1 MTGALSH
8 QQERLHL
15 AESLNS
21 GTSANNLG
29 CVHWISGALDVPALT
44 AAITE
49 LHRRHDILRT
59 RYPSAAAHVVDPA
72 AEPALPVQDLSALTD
87 PAAEVRRLLD
97 ASVDEPFDLAAA
109 APIRWSLFL
118 LGPDRYALTLVVHH
132 IAFDAWSKLVL
143 NDELA
148 ALYEGRPLDAVPVQ
162 YADYAAR
169 QRDRTEALDDWVARL
184 AGAPAAT
191 RLPFDHQPYAGT
203 GFDGRA
209 SEIPMDADVVRRA
222 ELLGRQ
228 EHCSLFM
235 VLLAA
240 FAGLLSRYDGRRDLV
255 VGVPTA
261 GRDEPELESL
271 IGCFMDTVPFRLGF
285 PEARTFRDLLAVVR
299 DVTLD
304 THDLQAVALGRLIGA
319 VRPEREAGRE
329 PLVQVVFQVRN
340 TPYEPLCLA
349 GLDITEEARNPTATG
364 LDLSVSVVE
373 GTGTGGTG
381 GPVGV
386 WQYKSELFE
395 PGTIERLQQDFER
408 IVEKAVSDPDAPLDT
423 YLVPIA
429 VTGPAAGQ
437 HAVTATGGPIEDMLL
452 AIWTEVLD
460 VDDITAED
468 DFFKLGGHSL
478 TAGQVIARIGELTG
492 IPTRG
497 LMRDVLRHSVLADF
511 AAVLTERLAEHGIE
525 FPVGT
530 RRESRIPLF
539 DRDQPLPLSPAQKR
553 LWFLD
558 QFVTDSSSYFV
569 PVVLRLQGTLDVPAL
584 RRALAGIVER
594 HEVLRTSVVVH
605 DDEPV
610 GLIQPVSRFD
620 LEVVDVEGDLADAI
634 AAETFRPLDLAAGL
648 PIRATLLRIA
658 DEDAVLCL
666 TVHHMAFDGGSLDVL
681 FDELAQLYRGAT
693 LPALAVQYADV
704 VAHQLSLQDT
714 PEFARKLDF
723 WRDELTGTQAF
734 ELAPDLPRPAKRTG
748 YGVLHP
754 FAVPEDVTRRL
765 EEIAGRHGVTLFM
778 TVLAAWRTL
787 MHRYTGQDEIL
798 LGTPAAERDST
809 ESEALIG
816 FFINM
821 LVLRGD
827 LGGDPSFGEL
837 LDRTRENT
845 LEAYAHQDVPFDRL
859 VEELAP
865 DRDPSRTPFFQ
876 TVVKAGNAT
885 PRLPELPGLVVTQ
898 LSGPPI
904 PAKYDLE
911 VDVNRVADGMVGE
924 LTYDTGLYR
933 PATIARLAGHFTTL
947 LAAIAAAPD
956 EPISRLPLSGQ
967 AEHEQVR
974 ALTARRPIAVPALAL
989 HELFE
994 AQAQRTP
1001 DAVAVVHGAR
1011 RITYAELDGWA
1022 NAIATELLERGV
1034 GPDVVVGVLLDRA
1047 PEMVAGLLGVLK
1059 AGGAYLPIETESPA
1073 ARVAA
1078 VLTDS
1083 RAPVCLVGERL
1094 ADVVAAAG
1102 CRPLTPPAQCTGE
1115 APEVVVRPDNLCAV
1129 YYTSGSTGAPKG
1141 VACTHGGW
1149 VNRMAWMQHQHPLQ
1163 AGEAVLHKT
1172 TLTFDDAAVEI
1183 FWPLAVGATVALIDP
1198 GLHRD
1203 PQAIIEA
1210 TIRHRAVHVQF
1221 VPSMLDLFLAGLPD
1235 ATGFESLRSVLSSGE
1250 ALRPELVRRFRE
1262 VFGDRVVLD
1271 NTWGATEVSID
1282 STCRVCRAEDGT
1294 GDGGAVSVGVP
1305 IDNNEVL
1312 VLDERM
1318 AQLPIGVAGELC
1330 IAGIGL
1336 ARGYLGDPRRTAE
1349 KFVPH
1354 PYLAGER
1361 VYRTGDWG
1369 RMGPDGALTFL
1380 TRRDDQV
1387 KIRGVRIEL
1396 GEVEHA
1402 LRAHPQVS
1410 AAAVIAWEAAPGD
1423 KRLAAYVVATCS
1435 VDELTRHA
1443 KQLLPGYAV
1452 PGSIALLPELPVHS
1466 NGKLNKRALPDPE
1479 RRTEPEPVSCP
1490 PRTPTEAAVC
1500 EIWAAVL
1507 GLPAIGVDEDF
1518 FAAGGHSLLA
1528 TRAIARLRQAFTPTL
1543 PLTLMFDHATPAGA
1557 AAAIEEVLFEE
1568 IAGLSDEQA
1577 SRLLS

>member
-1 MTGALSH
+1 MTTPLSH
-8 QQERLHL
+8 QQERFYL

-44 AAITE
+44 GAIAQ

-59 RYPSAAAHVVDPA
+59 RYPSAAAQVVDPA
-72 AEPALPVQDLSALTD
+72 GEFRLPVQDLSGHAD
-87 PAAEVRRLLD
+87 PAGEVRGLLD
-97 ASVDEPFDLAAA
+97 AAVDEPFDLVTAS
-109 APIRWSLFL
+109 PVRWSLFL

-132 IAFDAWSKLVL
+132 IAFDAWSKLVI
-143 NDELA
+143 NDEIT
-148 ALYEGRPLDAVPVQ
+148 ALYERQPLADLPVQ
-162 YADYAAR
+162 YADYATD
-169 QRDRTEALDDWVARL
+169 QRDRTDALDEWVARL

-209 SEIPMDADVVRRA
+209 SEMPMAEEIVRRA
-222 ELLGRQ
+222 ERFARQ
-228 EHCSLFM
+228 EHSSLFM

-240 FAGLLSRYDGRRDLV
+240 FAGLLSRYDDQRDLV
-255 VGVPTA
+255 LGVPTA
-261 GRDEPELESL
+261 GRDELELESL
-271 IGCFMDTVPFRLGF
+271 VGCFVDTVPFRIGF
-285 PEARTFRDLLAVVR
+285 RQARTFRDLLAVVR

-304 THDLQAVALGRLIGA
+304 TYDQQAIPLGRLVGT
-319 VRPEREAGRE
+319 VRPKREAGRE

-340 TPYEPLCLA
+340 TPYEPLRLA
-349 GLDITEEARNPTATG
+349 GLDILEEARNPTATG
-364 LDLSVSVVE
+364 LDLSVSVVD
-373 GTGTGGTG
+373 
-381 GPVGV
+381 GPDGPIGV

-395 PGTIERLQQDFER
+395 PGTIERLQQDFEH
-408 IVEKAVSDPDAPLDT
+408 IVDQAVTDPDAPLDT

-429 VTGPAAGQ
+429 VEHQVTGES
-437 HAVTATGGPIEDMLL
+437 AVTGSGGPIEDMVA
-452 AIWTEVLD
+452 AIWAEVLD
-460 VDDITAED
+460 VDDVTAGD
-468 DFFKLGGHSL
+468 DFFDLGGHSL
-478 TAGQVIARIGELTG
+478 TAGQVSSRVGELTG
-492 IPTRG
+492 MPTRG
-497 LMRDVLRHSVLADF
+497 LMRDVLRYSVLADF
-511 AAVLTERLAEHGIE
+511 VAVLTERLAEHAIE
-525 FPVGT
+525 FPAAI
-530 RRESRIPLF
+530 RHESRIPLV
-539 DRDQPLPLSPAQKR
+539 DRSQPLALSLGQKR

-558 QFVTDSSSYFV
+558 QFVTDRSSYFV
-569 PVVLRLQGTLDVPAL
+569 PIVMRIEGALDVPAL
-584 RRALAGIVER
+584 RRALREIVRR

-610 GLIQPVSRFD
+610 GVIRPVDLFD
-620 LEVVDVEGDLADAI
+620 LEVVGITGDLVDAI
-634 AAETFRPLDLAAGL
+634 ATETFRPLDLADGL
-648 PIRATLLRIA
+648 PTRATLLRIA
-658 DEDAVLCL
+658 DQDNILCV
-666 TVHHMAFDGGSLDVL
+666 TVHHMAFDGGSVAVL
-681 FDELAQLYRGAT
+681 FDELAELYGGGT
-693 LPALAVQYADV
+693 LPALPVQYADV
-704 VAHQLSLQDT
+704 AAHQLSLQDT
-714 PEFARKLDF
+714 PEFARKMDF
-723 WRDELTGTQAF
+723 WRDELAGAQAF
-734 ELAPDLPRPAKRTG
+734 ELATDLPRPAKRTG

-754 FAVPEDVTRRL
+754 FTVPEDVAGRL

-778 TVLAAWRTL
+778 TVLAAWQAL
-787 MHRYTGQDEIL
+787 MHRYSGQDEIV
-798 LGTPAAERDST
+798 LGTTAAERDVT

-827 LGGDPSFGEL
+827 LGGDPSFSEL
-837 LDRTRENT
+837 LDRTRERT

-859 VEELAP
+859 VEELVP

-876 TVVKAGNAT
+876 TVVKVGNS
-885 PRLPELPGLVVTQ
+885 RSRLPGLPGLTVTQ

-911 VDVNRVADGMVGE
+911 VDLNRVTDGMAGE
-924 LTYDTGLYR
+924 LTYDTGLYL
-933 PATIARLAGHFTTL
+933 PDTVARLAGHFTTL

-956 EPISRLPLSGQ
+956 EPISRLSLFDP
-967 AEHEQVR
+967 AEQDQVR
-974 ALTARRPIAVPALAL
+974 ALTVRRPIDVSPQAL
-989 HELFE
+989 HELFV
-994 AQAQRTP
+994 AQAKRTP
-1001 DAVAVVHGAR
+1001 DAVAVVHGER
-1011 RITYAELDGWA
+1011 EISYAELDGWT
-1022 NAIATELLERGV
+1022 NVIAARLVEHGV
-1034 GPDVVVGVLLDRA
+1034 GPDAVVGVLLDRS

-1059 AGGAYLPIETESPA
+1059 AGGAFLPIETQSPA

-1078 VLTDS
+1078 VLADS
-1083 RAPVCLVGERL
+1083 RASVCLVGQEL
-1094 ADVVAAAG
+1094 AAVVAAAG
-1102 CRPLTPPAQCTGE
+1102 CQPLTVPALCTGD
-1115 APEVVVRPDNLCAV
+1115 APEVVVWPDNLCAV

-1149 VNRMAWMQHQHPLQ
+1149 VNRMAWMQHHHPL
-1163 AGEAVLHKT
+1163 ATGETVLHKT

-1183 FWPLAVGATVALIDP
+1183 FWPLANGATVALIDP

-1203 PQAIIEA
+1203 PRAIAEA
-1210 TIRHRAVHVQF
+1210 AIRHRAVHVQF
-1221 VPSMLDLFLAGLPD
+1221 VPSMLDLFLAGLSD
-1235 ATGFESLRSVLSSGE
+1235 AGGFESLRSVLSSGE

-1262 VFGDRVVLD
+1262 LFGDRVLLD

-1282 STCRVCRAEDGT
+1282 STCRVCRPEDGQ
-1294 GDGGAVSVGVP
+1294 GEGGAVSVGVP

-1312 VLDERM
+1312 VLDDRL

-1354 PYLAGER
+1354 PFLPGER

-1369 RMGPDGALTFL
+1369 RMGLDGALTFL

-1387 KIRGVRIEL
+1387 KVRGVRIEL

-1402 LRAHPQVS
+1402 LRAHPEV
-1410 AAAVIAWEAAPGD
+1410 ADAAVIAWEAAPGD

-1435 VDELTRHA
+1435 VAELDRHA

-1452 PGSIALLPELPVHS
+1452 PGSIAILAELPLHS

-1479 RRTEPEPVSCP
+1479 RRTEPATVSCA
-1490 PRTPTEAAVC
+1490 PRTPTEQAVC

-1507 GLPAIGVDEDF
+1507 NVPAIGVEDDF
-1518 FAAGGHSLLA
+1518 FAFGGHSLLA
-1528 TRAIARLRQAFTPTL
+1528 TRAIARLREAFTPTL
-1543 PLTLMFDHATPAGA
+1543 PLTLMFEHATPAGA

-1568 IAGLSDEQA
+1568 IAGLTDEEA